1 MQRNQALR
9 LLKYLWHYWYLL
21 PFILVTMVAA
31 TLLSLA
37 PPWLTGVV
45 LIDRVIL
52 AREASLLPWVILG
65 LLGSVLF
72 RQGFDFTQRY
82 FLALLSQRAIH
93 HLRCDLYQHIE
104 NLPVGYFSKTPVG
117 DLVARQVNDA
127 DALEDGLKGL
137 VTEAGVHLIM
147 VFGTLGLLFSLD
159 VKLTLVILPFIFLL
173 TAAMHIFR
181 QVVKGSSLH
190 VRNRLGSLAT
200 LATETLSGVGVVK
213 AFCMEKAELRR
224 FSGQSLD
231 ILQANLRLARL
242 QGFYNSTVE
251 ILLVGSTV
259 VVVWLAAPQ
268 VLAQEMTVG
277 ALVAYLSYLT
287 RFQDP
292 LKGLSNANFRI
303 QKALGAAQR
312 IFSVLDTPTEHREIP
327 GTMDLPRIRGSI
339 HFEKVTFGYRPDNP
353 VLKDFSL
360 EVQPGESVALVGP
373 SGVGKTT
380 LINLLLRFYS
390 PDKGQIWMDG
400 YPIDMVNIA
409 SLRQQIALVHQEP
422 FLFSTTIRENI
433 LYGRPGASDEEVQCA
448 ARAAN
453 IHDFITSLPQGYDT
467 GVGQRG
473 VALSGGQRQRI
484 ALARAFLKDV
494 PVLLLDEATTSVDS
508 EAEALI
514 QEALANLME
523 GRTTIIVAHRLSSLQ
538 HADRIVILE
547 DGYIAEEG
555 SSQELLAGQGLY
567 RRLHDLQA
575 LDRLTPA

>member
-1 MQRNQALR
+1 
-9 LLKYLWHYWYLL
+9 
-21 PFILVTMVAA
+21 
-31 TLLSLA
+31 
-37 PPWLTGVV
+37 
-45 LIDRVIL
+45 
-52 AREASLLPWVILG
+52 
-65 LLGSVLF
+65 
-72 RQGFDFTQRY
+72 
-82 FLALLSQRAIH
+82 
-93 HLRCDLYQHIE
+93 
-104 NLPVGYFSKTPVG
+104 
-117 DLVARQVNDA
+117 
-127 DALEDGLKGL
+127 
-137 VTEAGVHLIM
+137 
-147 VFGTLGLLFSLD
+147 
-159 VKLTLVILPFIFLL
+159 
-173 TAAMHIFR
+173 
-181 QVVKGSSLH
+181 
-190 VRNRLGSLAT
+190 
-200 LATETLSGVGVVK
+200 
-213 AFCMEKAELRR
+213 
-224 FSGQSLD
+224 
-231 ILQANLRLARL
+231 
-242 QGFYNSTVE
+242 
-251 ILLVGSTV
+251 
-259 VVVWLAAPQ
+259 
-268 VLAQEMTVG
+268 MTVG

-312 IFSVLDTPTEHREIP
+312 IFSVLDTPTEHREAP
-327 GTMDLPRIRGSI
+327 GAMDLPRIRGSI
-339 HFEKVTFGYRPDNP
+339 HFEKVTFGYRPEHP

-433 LYGRPGASDEEVQCA
+433 LYGRPGASDEEVQWA

-484 ALARAFLKDV
+484 ALARAFLKDA

-514 QEALANLME
+514 QEALANLMG
-523 GRTTIIVAHRLSSLQ
+523 GRTTIIVTHRLSSLQ
-538 HADRIVILE
+538 HADRIAILE

-555 SSQELLAGQGLY
+555 SPQELLAGQGLY
-567 RRLHDLQA
+567 RQPTICRLSIVSLRRA
-575 LDRLTPA
+575 V

>member
-65 LLGSVLF
+65 LLGAVLF

-312 IFSVLDTPTEHREIP
+312 IFAVLDTPAEHQEVP
-327 GTMDLPRIRGSI
+327 GAIDLPRIRGNI
-339 HFEKVTFGYRPDNP
+339 HFEKVTFGYRPDRP

-360 EVQPGESVALVGP
+360 EVQPGEAVALVGP

-484 ALARAFLKDV
+484 ALARAFLKDA

-555 SSQELLAGQGLY
+555 SPQELLAGQGLY

>member
-1 MQRNQALR
+1 MQRSQALR
-9 LLKYLWHYWYLL
+9 LLKYVWLYWYLL
-21 PFILVTMVAA
+21 PFILVSMVAA

-37 PPWLTGVV
+37 PPWLTSVV

-65 LLGSVLF
+65 LLGAVLF
-72 RQGFDFTQRY
+72 RQGFDFAQRY

-104 NLPVGYFSKTPVG
+104 SLPMGYFNKTPVG
-117 DLVARQVNDA
+117 DLVSRQVNDA
-127 DALEDGLKGL
+127 DALEDGLTGL
-137 VTEAGVHLIM
+137 VTEAGVHLVM
-147 VFGTLGLLFSLD
+147 VFGILGLLFSLD
-159 VKLTLVILPFIFLL
+159 AKLTLVILPFIVLL
-173 TAAMHIFR
+173 AVAMQIFR
-181 QVVKGSSLH
+181 RAVKGSSLH
-190 VRNRLGSLAT
+190 VRNRLGQLAS
-200 LATETLSGVGVVK
+200 LATETLSGIGVVK
-213 AFCMEKAELRR
+213 AFCMERAELHR
-224 FSGQSLD
+224 FSRQSLD

-251 ILLVGSTV
+251 VLLVGSTV

-268 VLAQEMTVG
+268 VLAKEMTVG

-292 LKGLSNANFRI
+292 LKGLSHANFRI

-312 IFSVLDTPTEHREIP
+312 IFSVVDTPTERREGP
-327 GTMDLPRIRGSI
+327 GAIDLPRIRGSI
-339 HFEKVTFGYRPDNP
+339 HFEKVTFGYRLGNP
-353 VLKDFSL
+353 VLKNFSL

-380 LINLLLRFYS
+380 LINLLLGFYS
-390 PDKGQIWMDG
+390 PTDGQIWVDG
-400 YPIDMVNIA
+400 CPIDKVNAA

-433 LYGRPGASDEEVQCA
+433 LYGKPGASDEEVKQA

-453 IHDFITSLPQGYDT
+453 IHEFIASLPQGYDT
-467 GVGQRG
+467 EVGQRG

-484 ALARAFLKDV
+484 ALARAFLKDA

-514 QEALANLME
+514 QEVLANLM
-523 GRTTIIVAHRLSSLQ
+523 GSRTTIIIAHRLSSLQ

-547 DGYIAEEG
+547 DGQITSGG
-555 SSQELLAGQGLY
+555 SHQDLLAGQSLY

-575 LDRLTPA
+575 LDRLTLA